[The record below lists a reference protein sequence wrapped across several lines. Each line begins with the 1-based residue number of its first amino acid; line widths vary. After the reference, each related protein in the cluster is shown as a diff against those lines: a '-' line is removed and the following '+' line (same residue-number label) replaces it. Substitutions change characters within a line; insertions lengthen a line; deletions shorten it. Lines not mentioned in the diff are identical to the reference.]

1 MAGAGLAPGWSGRVT
16 DDERREALEAIADDV
31 RACTACRLHTGR
43 RQAVPGEGSPATE
56 VVFVGEGPGAN
67 EDEQGRPFVGAAGG
81 LLTELIRSIGWKRE
95 EVFITNV
102 VKCRPPGNRDPEPDE
117 IGACSG
123 YLRRQLEVLDP
134 ALVVTLGR
142 FSLQTFM
149 PGARISGA
157 HGTLRPV
164 DPSTGAADA
173 SVMALYHPAAAFRQA
188 TLKETLFEDMA
199 GVPEALT
206 GSRERRAEHR
216 RGSGMATADVAPA
229 SLTAS
234 PVAPAA
240 EPTALG
246 MSHLADPPS
255 EATLHS
261 DLPSIAL
268 QAASDATPASTEI
281 APEPALVA
289 AEDPNQMRFF

>member
-1 MAGAGLAPGWSGRVT
+1 VT
-16 DDERREALEAIADDV
+16 DDERRAALEAIADEV

-81 LLTELIRSIGWKRE
+81 LLTELIRSIGWKRD

-134 ALVVTLGR
+134 ALIVTLGR
-142 FSLQTFM
+142 FSLQSFM
-149 PGARISGA
+149 PGARISSA
-157 HGTLRPV
+157 HGTVRPV

-188 TLKETLFEDMA
+188 ALKETLFEDIA
-199 GVPEALT
+199 GVPEALLR
-206 GSRERRAEHR
+206 SRERRATHHPQAEPT
-216 RGSGMATADVAPA
+216 STANDRAEVAPSDDQA
-229 SLTAS
+229 PDVVAS
-234 PVAPAA
+234 PAAAPAA
-240 EPTALG
+240 TP
-246 MSHLADPPS
+246 SADPPS
-255 EATLHS
+255 MA
-261 DLPSIAL
+261 AA
-268 QAASDATPASTEI
+268 AASDARPASTDIE
-281 APEPALVA
+281 PEPALVA
-289 AEDPNQMRFF
+289 ADDPNQMRFF